1 MRVVGR
7 KILDA
12 FKRRH
17 ADARP
22 HVDAW
27 ILEAEEA
34 QWQSPSDIKARY
46 VTASF
51 LADNRVV
58 FNLKGN
64 HYRLDVKV
72 NYATQVVLIKRI
84 GTHAEYDRWEF

>member
-1 MRVVGR
+1 MRVVG
-7 KILDA
+7 KKTLFE

-17 ADARP
+17 ADARS

-27 ILEAEEA
+27 ICEVEEAE
-34 QWQSPSDIKARY
+34 WKSPHDIREKY

-51 LADNRVV
+51 LADNRVI

-72 NYATQVVLIKRI
+72 NYGGQVVLIKRI
-84 GTHAEYDRWEF
+84 GAHAEYDNWKF